1 MPKIRARTSWADR
14 KTGDE
19 FDVSDI
25 EARILCAP
33 DLPGGQKA
41 EYVDRAMMAVGQQ
54 QQTQS
59 DSPPAP
65 GVPEKRRYQRRDLQA
80 EK

>member
-1 MPKIRARTSWADR
+1 MPIIRARTNWADR

-19 FDVSDI
+19 FDVNEI

-41 EYVDRAMMAVGQQ
+41 EYVDRAMTAVEPR
-54 QQTQS
+54 QTQA
-59 DSPPAP
+59 DSPATP
-65 GVPEKRRYQRRDLQA
+65 GTPEKRRYQRRDLQA
-80 EK
+80 DK

>member
-19 FDVSDI
+19 FDVNEI
-25 EARILCAP
+25 EATILCAP

-41 EYVDRAMMAVGQQ
+41 EYVDRAMTPVEP
-54 QQTQS
+54 QQTQA

-65 GVPEKRRYQRRDLQA
+65 GAPEKRRYQRRDLQA